1 MTQYREAILEQ
12 IQKPNTHYS
21 ADQLYMKLKK
31 RYPGISM
38 ATVYNHLHQLCEAG
52 QIRRICVDGQP
63 DRYDRM
69 VRHDHLVCRKCGRLT
84 DITLED
90 LTPSIQSQIHEAFES
105 YDLQIYYVCEKC
117 KDREKEESGHEN
129 GQLS

>member
-52 QIRRICVDGQP
+52 QIRRICVEVRRTASSTASLALETAVAIFSMSKP
-63 DRYDRM
+63 ISEPLRLMIFM
-69 VRHDHLVCRKCGRLT
+69 V
-84 DITLED
+84 
-90 LTPSIQSQIHEAFES
+90 
-105 YDLQIYYVCEKC
+105 
-117 KDREKEESGHEN
+117 
-129 GQLS
+129 

>member
-1 MTQYREAILEQ
+1 
-12 IQKPNTHYS
+12 
-21 ADQLYMKLKK
+21 
-31 RYPGISM
+31 M

-84 DITLED
+84 DITLEINGGKI
-90 LTPSIQSQIHEAFES
+90 TRYSGNYNS
-105 YDLQIYYVCEKC
+105 YVKE
-117 KDREKEESGHEN
+117 REGRREVERAMK
-129 GQLS
+129 QAVR